1 MRLESWMLLASK
13 WAGGNGK
20 VEMYKKKRKRRR
32 KVTTEDGE

>member
-20 VEMYKKKRKRRR
+20 VEMYQKKEKEEER
-32 KVTTEDGE
+32 